1 MALLEV
7 EHLDVA
13 YELKA
18 RTVYAV
24 RDVSLKVEPGE
35 FLGIVGESGCGKSTL
50 GFAIAR
56 LLRPPARLTGGT
68 VVFRGDDISQLSGE
82 RLRRTRRNG
91 LAVVLQSG
99 MNALNPVRNLEHH
112 FHDVIAAHERVSMRE
127 SRRRAVEL
135 LEKVSLQAD
144 ILDRYPHELSGGMRQ
159 RLAIALVL
167 SLQPSLV
174 IFDEPTTALDVIT
187 QRKVME
193 TIQALQREEGFAA
206 MLISHD
212 LGIVLDAADR
222 VLVMYAG
229 KLVEDQ
235 PAQSALRDPRHPYMR
250 ALLDCY
256 ADPRADVVDLRGIPG
271 APPDLARPLV
281 HQCPFH
287 PRCPL
292 AEPICL
298 EQEPE
303 LLPAGPGLVACHVA
317 RRVASKEEASLG

>member
-24 RDVSLKVEPGE
+24 RDVSLAVEAGE
-35 FLGIVGESGCGKSTL
+35 FVGIVGESGCGKSTL

-56 LLRPPARLTGGT
+56 LLRPPARLTAGT
-68 VVFRGDDISQLSGE
+68 VVFRGEDISRLSGE
-82 RLRRTRRNG
+82 KLRRTRRNG

-99 MNALNPVRNLEHH
+99 MNALNPVRSVERH
-112 FHDVIAAHERVSMRE
+112 FHDVIAAHERVSARE
-127 SRRRAVEL
+127 ARGRAVAL
-135 LEKVSLQAD
+135 LDKVGLQPD
-144 ILDRYPHELSGGMRQ
+144 VLERYAHELSGGMRQ

-187 QRKVME
+187 QRRVME

-206 MLISHD
+206 VLISHD
-212 LGIVLDAADR
+212 LGVVLDAADR

-229 KLVEDQ
+229 KLVEEQ
-235 PAQSALRDPRHPYMR
+235 PAYAALRSSRHPYTR

-256 ADPRADVVDLRGIPG
+256 ADPRADVVDLKGIPG
-271 APPDLARPLV
+271 TPPDLARPLV

-292 AEPICL
+292 VEPICV

-303 LLPAGPGLVACHVA
+303 LLPVGQGSVACHVA
-317 RRVASKEEASLG
+317 QRAALTEGVSLG

>member
-13 YELKA
+13 YQLSV
-18 RTVYAV
+18 RSVYAV
-24 RDVSLKVEPGE
+24 RDLSLAVEAGE
-35 FLGIVGESGCGKSTL
+35 FVGIVGESGCGKSTL

-56 LLRPPARLTGGT
+56 LLRPPARQTGGK
-68 VVFRGDDISQLSGE
+68 VIFRGEDLSRLSGE
-82 RLRRTRRNG
+82 PLRRMRRNG

-99 MNALNPVRNLEHH
+99 MNALNPVRSVERH
-112 FHDVIAAHERVSMRE
+112 FHDVIGAHERVSRRE
-127 SRRRAVEL
+127 SRRRAAEL
-135 LEKVSLQAD
+135 LEKVSLQPE
-144 ILDRYPHELSGGMRQ
+144 ILDHYPHELSGGMRQ
-159 RLAIALVL
+159 RLAVALVL

-187 QRKVME
+187 QKRVME

-206 MLISHD
+206 VLISHD
-212 LGIVLDAADR
+212 LGVVLDAVDR

-229 KLVEDQ
+229 KLVEERS
-235 PAQSALRDPRHPYMR
+235 AQSLLGGARHPYTR

-256 ADPRADVVDLRGIPG
+256 ADPRAEEVNLRGIPG

-281 HQCPFH
+281 HQCSFH
-287 PRCPL
+287 PRCAL
-292 AEPICL
+292 AEGICL

-303 LLPAGPGLVACHVA
+303 LLPVGRGLAACHVA
-317 RRVASKEEASLG
+317 HREAALEEEHVG